1 MFTED
6 PKILAKKILKFE
18 ESTRKS
24 GEYQKRLEDEIIAL
38 KKQLKSKAEIE
49 ELLKLELMK
58 TKRNYNSLQSSY
70 QKLNHDYLNLLD
82 LLRSKTAKKQE
93 LSRSLR
99 SLESQLSE
107 QVLSKSNI

>member
-1 MFTED
+1 
-6 PKILAKKILKFE
+6 
-18 ESTRKS
+18 
-24 GEYQKRLEDEIIAL
+24 
-38 KKQLKSKAEIE
+38 
-49 ELLKLELMK
+49 
-58 TKRNYNSLQSSY
+58 LQSSY

-82 LLRSKTAKKQE
+82 LLRNKTAKKQE